1 MPTGKVSTPYYFVDV
16 VTGIIDI
23 FFWNL
28 ISKKFI
34 AALGTLAEAPYRL
47 AHTIRALEVRNITA
61 TWTIHN
67 KKNGM
72 RVGRLE
78 LPRP

>member
-16 VTGIIDI
+16 VAGIVDI

-28 ISKKFI
+28 VSKKLI

-47 AHTIRALEVRNITA
+47 AHTV
-61 TWTIHN
+61 
-67 KKNGM
+67 
-72 RVGRLE
+72 
-78 LPRP
+78 